1 MKRNVL
7 VCFEEDNVLLFN
19 VESLT
24 CEQIT
29 QWAEKVCGNEV
40 VDCFDIQDNEL
51 QYYIIDDRI
60 KITQEKESLILKQI
74 GL

>member
-29 QWAEKVCGNEV
+29 QWAKKVCGNEV

-51 QYYIIDDRI
+51 QYYIIDERI